1 MSDPARDQRDRRIKT
16 LFETLDTRGNGKI
29 CSIND
34 LRDGLRELGHPL
46 ESADTLLQ
54 EVFDH
59 IDSGN
64 ELVMSTHVLL
74 RANSL

>member
-1 MSDPARDQRDRRIKT
+1 MNDSQRAQRDQRIKH
-16 LFETLDTRGNGKI
+16 LFTTLDTKAQGRI
-29 CSIND
+29 CSIDD
-34 LRDGLRELGHPL
+34 LRAGLRELGHPL

-64 ELVMSTHVLL
+64 EYVFLISEL
-74 RANSL
+74 